1 MLLIR
6 SANLEDFDKVW
17 PGSVSRLK
25 GWFIF
30 SQKFLEF
37 FPSHVCLNLKA
48 FQLFLA
54 YRFAG
59 FTPRFPVFSHILG
72 LLVLSS
78 LINRHLGFQ
87 FFPARQVY
95 WFYPFRVSSFSLIS
109 SGLLVLSHIN
119 GLFFPFRFIR
129 FPVFLP

>member
-30 SQKFLEF
+30 FQKFLEF

-48 FQLFLA
+48 FQLFPGLQVCWFYA
-54 YRFAG
+54 EVSSFFPYAG
-59 FTPRFPVFSHILG
+59 FTGFVLINQSTLGFPVF
-72 LLVLSS
+72 
-78 LINRHLGFQ
+78 
-87 FFPARQVY
+87 PC
-95 WFYPFRVSSFSLIS
+95 
-109 SGLLVLSHIN
+109 
-119 GLFFPFRFIR
+119 
-129 FPVFLP
+129 